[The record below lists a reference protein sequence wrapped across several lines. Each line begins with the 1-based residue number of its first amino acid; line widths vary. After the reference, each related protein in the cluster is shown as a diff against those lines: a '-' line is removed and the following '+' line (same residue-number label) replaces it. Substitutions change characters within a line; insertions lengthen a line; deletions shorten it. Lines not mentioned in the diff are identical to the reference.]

1 MKKLV
6 LILMVTVFVTINAQ
20 QFSVEK
26 ISGDVYVL
34 RGTSEQ
40 WIPVKTGDKLSGKD
54 VIQTS
59 ENATIRLQSG
69 NSSFVLQR
77 NAAVSLGFVKSITLN
92 DLLLALAMEDI
103 RNVPKNQNKG
113 NTKNTAVY
121 GEDKSSSAPT
131 SVSNTNELGIKRLNG
146 AKQLAQAGYK
156 ESGVLAAKET
166 YRMYPSTKSL
176 VNERM
181 FFVDLLIDMKLYSE
195 ALEELQSIKTYSSGK
210 DLQLVQTKTDLVKNL
225 LATHK

>member
-6 LILMVTVFVTINAQ
+6 LILMVTMFVTVNAQ

-26 ISGDVYVL
+26 ISGEVYVL

-121 GEDKSSSAPT
+121 GDDKSSIAPN
-131 SVSNTNELGIKRLNG
+131 SVSTTNELGIKRLNG

-156 ESGVLAAKET
+156 ESAVLAAKET
-166 YRMYPSTKSL
+166 YRMYPSTKYL
-176 VNERM
+176 INERI

-210 DLQLVQTKTDLVKNL
+210 DLQMVQTKTDLVKNL